1 MSAATQTKL
10 DPEREAK
17 READRRYHER
27 HRKFKYQAA
36 RAILVCSHQFE
47 GSGNDADPRM
57 VCASYDDVLEYGR
70 MYYGAEDVVLLDQ
83 WGHVI
88 EDAEG
93 KRYFANPPRHM
104 AAAKHAK
111 SSDDGRFRYVE
122 YTHRAFDVATV
133 RVATFRDD
141 LNIDVCGPCKRNG
154 EGKYLTGSKDDPK
167 RFKIERA
174 GSRGSFG
181 GVRWTCFDT
190 KTGEKNDYHSRRRDA
205 VEHANRTLRSE
216 SCAQQIAAGFVDPER
231 YM

>member
-17 READRRYHER
+17 REASRRHNER
-27 HRKFKYQAA
+27 HSKFKRQAA
-36 RAILVCSHQFE
+36 RAIIVCRHQF
-47 GSGNDADPRM
+47 GSSGHDADPRM

-70 MYYGAEDVVLLDQ
+70 MYYGTEDVVLLDQ
-83 WGHVI
+83 WGNVI

-93 KRYFANPPRHM
+93 RRYFANPPQHM
-104 AAAKHAK
+104 ADGKHAK
-111 SSDDGRFRYVE
+111 ASSDGRFRYVE
-122 YTHRAFDVATV
+122 YHHRTYDVSTV

-141 LNIDVCGPCKRNG
+141 LDIASCGSCKRNG
-154 EGKYLTGSKDDPK
+154 EGKYLTGPK
-167 RFKIERA
+167 GDSERFRIERS

-181 GVRWTCFDT
+181 GVRWSCIDA

-205 VEHANRTLRSE
+205 IAHANGVLRAE
-216 SCAQQIAAGFVDPER
+216 SCAQQIAAGFVEPER